1 MDINEAL
8 DLIHHYSPA
17 GGLVMD
23 LFAGTLVTSL
33 ASLRLNRRSVV
44 VEIDE
49 DCVAPAVQRLK
60 KWYKWLWN
68 LACLVPGQFL
78 VD

>member
-33 ASLRLNRRSVV
+33 ASLRLNRRSVLFERGSV
-44 VEIDE
+44 LGIITELMMRLIPHYHT
-49 DCVAPAVQRLK
+49 CVR
-60 KWYKWLWN
+60 
-68 LACLVPGQFL
+68 
-78 VD
+78 